1 MKMSAMRIMW
11 QLRLM
16 FCVEKYLWTRLN
28 NRLLYSMSDYFYVLV
43 TVVRK
48 NIRYVNIGKY
58 TKLKY

>member
-1 MKMSAMRIMW
+1 VR
-11 QLRLM
+11 
-16 FCVEKYLWTRLN
+16 CVLCGSLVNVFYGKYLWTRLN